1 MTTLRQLFY
10 GLALVAALCLLIW
23 SQQQRI
29 TTAEA
34 RADIATE
41 RLQTMEQRNTRQAN
55 AIIRMGNEL
64 AAQRAA
70 QQGLQ
75 TAQADVRQ
83 QHATSHLQKQETR
96 RNDQTFAD
104 WGRQPLPAA
113 ARRLHERPA
122 LTGASGYRDWLSR
135 RNALQPA
142 ASGATEQR

>member
-1 MTTLRQLFY
+1 MTTLRQSLY
-10 GLALVAALCLLIW
+10 GLALLGALALLLW
-23 SQQQRI
+23 STYQQHQA
-29 TTAEA
+29 AEA
-34 RADIATE
+34 RAE
-41 RLQTMEQRNTRQAN
+41 RDADRITTLQQRNARQA
-55 AIIRMGNEL
+55 ASITRMGSEL

-75 TAQADVRQ
+75 TVQADVRQ
-83 QHATSHLQKQETR
+83 QHATSQIHKQETR

-104 WGRQPLPAA
+104 WSAQPLPAA

-142 ASGATEQR
+142 ASGAAE

>member
-1 MTTLRQLFY
+1 MTALRQTLY
-10 GLALVAALCLLIW
+10 GLALLGALALLLWSTYQQHQAA
-23 SQQQRI
+23 SARAERDADRI
-29 TTAEA
+29 TT
-34 RADIATE
+34 
-41 RLQTMEQRNTRQAN
+41 LQQRNTRQAN

-83 QHATSHLQKQETR
+83 QHAASQLHKQETR
-96 RNDQTFAD
+96 RNDPSFSD
-104 WGRQPLPAA
+104 WSRQPLPGP

-122 LTGASGYRDWLSR
+122 LSGAHGYRQWLSR

-142 ASGATEQR
+142 AGSAAK

>member
-1 MTTLRQLFY
+1 MTTLRQSLY
-10 GLALVAALCLLIW
+10 GLALLGALALLLW
-23 SQQQRI
+23 STYQQHQA
-29 TTAEA
+29 AEA
-34 RADIATE
+34 RAE
-41 RLQTMEQRNTRQAN
+41 RDADRITSLQQRNARQA
-55 AIIRMGNEL
+55 ASITRMGSEL

-83 QHATSHLQKQETR
+83 QHATSQIQKEEIS
-96 RNDQTFAD
+96 RNDPSFSD

-122 LTGASGYRDWLSR
+122 LTGASRYRDWMSR

-142 ASGATEQR
+142 ASSAAE

>member
-1 MTTLRQLFY
+1 MSTLRQTLY
-10 GLALVAALCLLIW
+10 GLALLGALALLLW
-23 SQQQRI
+23 STYQQHQADKARAERDADRI
-29 TTAEA
+29 TT
-34 RADIATE
+34 
-41 RLQTMEQRNTRQAN
+41 LQQRNTRQAN
-55 AIIRMGNEL
+55 AIIRMGGEL

-83 QHATSHLQKQETR
+83 QHAASQIQKQETR

-104 WGRQPLPAA
+104 WSAQPLPAA
-113 ARRLHERPA
+113 ARRLHERPG

-142 ASGATEQR
+142 TSGAAE

>member
-1 MTTLRQLFY
+1 MTTLRQSLY
-10 GLALVAALCLLIW
+10 GLALLGALALLLW
-23 SQQQRI
+23 STYQQHQA
-29 TTAEA
+29 AEA
-34 RADIATE
+34 RAE
-41 RLQTMEQRNTRQAN
+41 RDADRITSLQQRNARQA
-55 AIIRMGNEL
+55 ASITRMGSEL

-83 QHATSHLQKQETR
+83 QHATSQIHKQETR

-104 WGRQPLPAA
+104 WSAQPLPAA

-122 LTGASGYRDWLSR
+122 LTGASGYRDWMSR

-142 ASGATEQR
+142 SSGAAE

>member
-1 MTTLRQLFY
+1 MTTLRQSLY
-10 GLALVAALCLLIW
+10 GLALLGALALLLW
-23 SQQQRI
+23 STYQQHQA
-29 TTAEA
+29 AEA
-34 RADIATE
+34 RAE
-41 RLQTMEQRNTRQAN
+41 RDADRITNLQQRNARQA
-55 AIIRMGNEL
+55 ASITRMGSEL

-83 QHATSHLQKQETR
+83 QHATSQIHKQETR

-104 WGRQPLPAA
+104 WSAQPLPAA

-142 ASGATEQR
+142 ASGAAE

>member
-1 MTTLRQLFY
+1 MTTLRQSLY
-10 GLALVAALCLLIW
+10 GLALLGALALLLW
-23 SQQQRI
+23 STYQQHQA
-29 TTAEA
+29 AEA
-34 RADIATE
+34 RAE
-41 RLQTMEQRNTRQAN
+41 RDADRITNLQQRNARQA
-55 AIIRMGNEL
+55 ASITRMGNEL

-83 QHATSHLQKQETR
+83 QHATSQIQKQEIS
-96 RNDQTFAD
+96 RNDPSFSD
-104 WGRQPLPAA
+104 WGRQPLPGA

-142 ASGATEQR
+142 ASGAAE

>member
-1 MTTLRQLFY
+1 MTTLRQSLY
-10 GLALVAALCLLIW
+10 GLALLGALALLLW
-23 SQQQRI
+23 STYQQHQA
-29 TTAEA
+29 AEA
-34 RADIATE
+34 RAE
-41 RLQTMEQRNTRQAN
+41 RDANRISTLQQRNTRQAN
-55 AIIRMGNEL
+55 AIISMGNEL

-83 QHATSHLQKQETR
+83 QHASSHLQKQEIR

-104 WGRQPLPAA
+104 WSAQPLPAA

-122 LTGASGYRDWLSR
+122 LTGASGYREWLSR

-142 ASGATEQR
+142 ASGAAE

>member
-1 MTTLRQLFY
+1 MTTLRQSLY
-10 GLALVAALCLLIW
+10 GLALLGALALLLW
-23 SQQQRI
+23 STYQQHQA
-29 TTAEA
+29 AEA
-34 RADIATE
+34 RAE
-41 RLQTMEQRNTRQAN
+41 RDADRITSLQQRNARQA
-55 AIIRMGNEL
+55 ASITRMGSEL

-83 QHATSHLQKQETR
+83 QHATSQIQKQEIS
-96 RNDQTFAD
+96 RNDPSFSD
-104 WGRQPLPAA
+104 WGRQPLPGA

-142 ASGATEQR
+142 ASGAAE

>member
-1 MTTLRQLFY
+1 MTTLRQSLY
-10 GLALVAALCLLIW
+10 GLALLGALALLLWSTYQQHQAAEAKAERDALLID
-23 SQQQRI
+23 Q
-29 TTAEA
+29 
-34 RADIATE
+34 
-41 RLQTMEQRNTRQAN
+41 LKQRNTRQAN
-55 AIIRMGNEL
+55 AIIRMGGEL

-83 QHATSHLQKQETR
+83 QHAASQIQKQEIS
-96 RNDQTFAD
+96 RNDPSFSD

-122 LTGASGYRDWLSR
+122 LSGASDYRAWLSR

-142 ASGATEQR
+142 ASGAAD

>member
-10 GLALVAALCLLIW
+10 GLALVAALCLLIR

-34 RADIATE
+34 RADVATE

-70 QQGLQ
+70 QQGQQ
-75 TAQADVRQ
+75 TAQADVRR
-83 QHATSHLQKQETR
+83 QHAASHLQKPEIR
-96 RNDQTFAD
+96 RNDPSFD
-104 WGRQPLPAA
+104 SWGAQPLPGA

-122 LTGASGYRDWLSR
+122 LAGASGYRAWLSR

-142 ASGATEQR
+142 AGSAAK

>member
-1 MTTLRQLFY
+1 MTTLRQSLY
-10 GLALVAALCLLIW
+10 GLALLGALALLLW
-23 SQQQRI
+23 STYQQHQAGQARAERDAQVI
-29 TTAEA
+29 TT
-34 RADIATE
+34 
-41 RLQTMEQRNTRQAN
+41 LQQRNTRQAN
-55 AIIRMGNEL
+55 AIIRMGSEL
-64 AAQRAA
+64 AAQRQA

-75 TAQADVRQ
+75 TAQTDVRR

-104 WGRQPLPAA
+104 WSAQPLPAA

-142 ASGATEQR
+142 AGGAAQ

>member
-1 MTTLRQLFY
+1 MTTLRQSLY
-10 GLALVAALCLLIW
+10 GLALLGALALLLW
-23 SQQQRI
+23 STYQQHQA
-29 TTAEA
+29 AEA
-34 RADIATE
+34 RAE
-41 RLQTMEQRNTRQAN
+41 RDADRITSLQQRNARQA
-55 AIIRMGNEL
+55 ASITRMGSEL

-83 QHATSHLQKQETR
+83 QHATSQIHKQETR

-104 WGRQPLPAA
+104 WSAQPLPAA

-142 ASGATEQR
+142 ASGAAE